1 MQFPKEPFQILKNK
15 SDLTCKGLFPVL
27 FLAIVEQR
35 FELTDAEIE
44 EVKQQL
50 ISALMKHDK
59 ISFAYL
65 HGSFGIL
72 PFRDIDIGVYCQ
84 IPEDAVFD
92 FEIEM
97 SSQLEISSGYPVD
110 FKVINF
116 APIGFQFSVINEG
129 ALLLERDKAIRF
141 SFLEDVGLRY
151 MDYFE
156 FSKSYFKELMECTE
170 R

>member
-1 MQFPKEPFQILKNK
+1 M
-15 SDLTCKGLFPVL
+15 L
-27 FLAIVEQR
+27 FLAIMEQR

-72 PFRDIDIGVYCQ
+72 PFKDIDIAAYCL
-84 IPEDAVFD
+84 IPEDIVFD

-97 SSQLEISSGYPVD
+97 SSELEISSGYPVD

-129 ALLLERDKAIRF
+129 SLLFERDKAIRF

-156 FSKSYFKELMECTE
+156 FSKSYFKELMECIE
-170 R
+170 K